1 MNGVHDM
8 GGMHGL
14 GPLVIEPNEPVFH
27 EPWEARVYALAGAV
41 GAWGRW
47 NIDAGRQQIEQMPAA
62 DYLRASYY
70 ERWLFGLVENAVRH
84 GLISREEVETG
95 RPTPGAPKL
104 TPPLRPSM
112 VAEGRRR
119 GSPKTRRVERQP
131 HYRPGDAVRTRNIHP
146 LTHTRLPRYARD
158 KQGVVVALHGA
169 HVFPDTN
176 AQFQGE
182 NPQPLYTV
190 KFTARALWGD
200 AANAHDAVCLDLWED
215 YLEPA

>member
-14 GPLVIEPNEPVFH
+14 GPLVVEANEPVFH
-27 EPWEARVYALAGAV
+27 EPWEARICALAGAL
-41 GAWGRW
+41 GAWRRW
-47 NIDAGRQQIEQMPAA
+47 NIDAARQQMEQMPAA
-62 DYLRASYY
+62 DYLRVTYY
-70 ERWLFGLVENAVRH
+70 ERWLFGLIENAVRH

-95 RPTPGAPKL
+95 HATPGAPKL
-104 TPPLRPSM
+104 TPPLQAAM
-112 VAEGRRR
+112 VAEGWRR
-119 GSPKTRRVERQP
+119 GSPKTRSVERQP
-131 HYRPGDAVRTRNIHP
+131 RYRPDDAVRTRNIHP
-146 LTHTRLPRYARD
+146 LTHTRLPRYARA

-182 NPQPLYTV
+182 NAQPLYTV

-200 AANAHDAVCLDLWED
+200 AANAHDTVCLDLWED

>member
-14 GPLVIEPNEPVFH
+14 GPLVVEPNEPVFH
-27 EPWEARVYALAGAV
+27 EPWEGRVWALVNAV

-62 DYLRASYY
+62 DYLCASYY
-70 ERWLFGLVENAVRH
+70 ERWLFALTENAVRH
-84 GLISREEVETG
+84 GLVTREEVESG
-95 RPTPGAPKL
+95 CPAPSAPKL
-104 TPPLRPSM
+104 TPPLQAAM
-112 VAEGRRR
+112 VAELHHR
-119 GSPKTRRVERQP
+119 GSLKTRSVERQP
-131 HYRPGDAVRTRNIHP
+131 RYRPGDAVRTRNIHP
-146 LTHTRLPRYARD
+146 HTHTRLPRYARD
-158 KQGVVVALHGA
+158 KQGIILALHGA

-190 KFTARALWGD
+190 RFEARALWGD
-200 AANAHDAVCLDLWED
+200 AASPCDTVCLDLWED